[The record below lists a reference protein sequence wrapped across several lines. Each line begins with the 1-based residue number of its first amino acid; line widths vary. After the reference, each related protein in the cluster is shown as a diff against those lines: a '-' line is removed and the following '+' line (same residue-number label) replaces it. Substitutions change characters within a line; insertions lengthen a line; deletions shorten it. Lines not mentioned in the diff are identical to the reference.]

1 MLKKDEKYTM
11 KGEYTVSESGLS
23 SVMRRLVRAVMVFI
37 CGAAGYQISK
47 IILDQNWWPTVTLLH
62 PIATTAFIILLSA
75 FIGFILAPL
84 FWLGLTKF
92 GQFSEAKLQNMSV
105 SDLIVSLV
113 GLILGLLLANLI
125 ALPMSRIPGGV
136 GVYVAVMLNIALG
149 YLGLR
154 FFSRR
159 RDDFWHLM
167 TNLGDI
173 KFKLPRKKK
182 TSEGEENS
190 GESSD
195 NSGDFYYSTPK
206 ILDTSAII
214 DGRIL
219 DVAQTGF
226 LEGTIVLPR
235 FILAELQGVAD
246 STDPLRRTRGR
257 RGLSVDTELQNIRTL
272 SIEIPETTLKDLERD
287 KVDEALVV
295 LARQISGK
303 VVTTDYNLNQIAQ
316 IEGVS
321 VLNVNDLANSLKPML
336 LPGENVEIDVIRIGK
351 ENHQGIGYLDDG
363 TMLVV
368 EDGYKH
374 IGERVKVTVT
384 SMLQTSA
391 GRMVFGR
398 IRP

>member
-1 MLKKDEKYTM
+1 M
-11 KGEYTVSESGLS
+11 SESGLS
-23 SVMRRLVRAVMVFI
+23 SVMKKLVKAVMVFI
-37 CGAAGYQISK
+37 CAAAGYQVSK
-47 IILDQNWWPTVTLLH
+47 LILERSWWPTVTLIH
-62 PIATTAFIILLSA
+62 PIVTTVFIILLSA
-75 FIGFILAPL
+75 CFGFILAPL
-84 FWLGLTKF
+84 FWLGLIKF
-92 GQFSEAKLQNMSV
+92 GQFSEAKLQNTSV
-105 SDLIVSLV
+105 SDLIVSLM
-113 GLILGLLLANLI
+113 GLILGLMLANLI

-136 GVYVAVMLNIALG
+136 GVYIAVLLNIALG

-159 RDDFWHLM
+159 RNDFWNFI
-167 TNLGDI
+167 TNIGDI
-173 KFKLPRKKK
+173 KFKITKRKKK
-182 TSEGEENS
+182 NNNNSENDNTDDDGDL
-190 GESSD
+190 SS
-195 NSGDFYYSTPK
+195 DFYYSTPK
-206 ILDTSAII
+206 ILGTSAII

-257 RGLSVDTELQNIRTL
+257 RGLSVVTELQKIEALN
-272 SIEIPETTLKDLERD
+272 IEIPETTLKELERD

-295 LARQISGK
+295 LARQINGK

-336 LPGENVEIDVIRIGK
+336 LPGENVEIDIIRIGK
-351 ENHQGIGYLDDG
+351 ENHQGVGYLDDG

-368 EDGYKH
+368 EDGYKR

-398 IRP
+398 IRQ

>member
-1 MLKKDEKYTM
+1 MP
-11 KGEYTVSESGLS
+11 SESGLS
-23 SVMRRLVRAVMVFI
+23 SVMRKLVSAVMVFI
-37 CGAAGYQISK
+37 CAAAGYQVSK
-47 IILDQNWWPTVTLLH
+47 VILDHNWWPTLTLLH
-62 PIATTAFIILLSA
+62 PIATTVLIIVLSA
-75 FIGFILAPL
+75 CIGLIIAPL
-84 FWLGLTKF
+84 FWFSLRKF
-92 GQFSEAKLQNMSV
+92 GQFTESKLQNTSV
-105 SDLIVSLV
+105 SDLIVSLG

-136 GVYVAVMLNIALG
+136 GVYIAVLLNIALG
-149 YLGLR
+149 YIGLR
-154 FFSRR
+154 FFAKR
-159 RDDFWHLM
+159 RDDIWNLI
-167 TNLGDI
+167 TNIGDI
-173 KFKLPRKKK
+173 RLHLPKRKKK
-182 TSEGEENS
+182 VTPEDYLKEKETVGSTE
-190 GESSD
+190 
-195 NSGDFYYSTPK
+195 FYLAMPK

-219 DVAQTGF
+219 DVAQSGF

-257 RGLSVDTELQNIRTL
+257 RGLTVVTELQKISSLN
-272 SIEIPETTLKDLERD
+272 IEIPETTLKDLERD

-295 LARQISGK
+295 LARRLNGK
-303 VVTTDYNLNQIAQ
+303 VVTTDYNLNQVAQ

-336 LPGENVEIDVIRIGK
+336 LPGENVEIDIIRVGK

-374 IGERVKVTVT
+374 IGERVKVIVT

>member
-1 MLKKDEKYTM
+1 MFHIKRKEKC
-11 KGEYTVSESGLS
+11 TVSESGLS
-23 SVMRRLVRAVMVFI
+23 SVMKRLVKAVMVFI
-37 CGAAGYQISK
+37 CAAAGYQISK
-47 IILDQNWWPTVTLLH
+47 LILERSWWPNVTLIH
-62 PIATTAFIILLSA
+62 PIGTTVFIILLSA
-75 FIGFILAPL
+75 CFGFILAPL

-92 GQFSEAKLQNMSV
+92 GQFSEAKLQNTSV
-105 SDLIVSLV
+105 SDLIVSLM
-113 GLILGLLLANLI
+113 GLILGLMLANLI

-136 GVYVAVMLNIALG
+136 GVYIAVLLNIALG

-154 FFSRR
+154 FFSKRR
-159 RDDFWHLM
+159 NDFWNFI
-167 TNLGDI
+167 TNIGDI
-173 KFKLPRKKK
+173 KFKITRKKK
-182 TSEGEENS
+182 KNNASENLDEES
-190 GESSD
+190 DMSS
-195 NSGDFYYSTPK
+195 DFYYSTPK

-257 RGLSVDTELQNIRTL
+257 RGLSVVTELQKIEAL
-272 SIEIPETTLKDLERD
+272 SIEIPETTLKELERD

-295 LARQISGK
+295 LARQINGK

-336 LPGENVEIDVIRIGK
+336 LPGENVEIDIIRIGK
-351 ENHQGIGYLDDG
+351 ENHQGVGYLDDG

-368 EDGYKH
+368 EDGYKR

-398 IRP
+398 IRQQ

>member
-1 MLKKDEKYTM
+1 MFHIKRKEKC
-11 KGEYTVSESGLS
+11 TVSESGLS
-23 SVMRRLVRAVMVFI
+23 SVMKRLVKAVMVFI
-37 CGAAGYQISK
+37 CAAAGYQISK
-47 IILDQNWWPTVTLLH
+47 LILERSWWPNVTLIH
-62 PIATTAFIILLSA
+62 PIGTTVFIILLSA
-75 FIGFILAPL
+75 CFGFILAPL

-92 GQFSEAKLQNMSV
+92 GQFSEAKLQNTSV
-105 SDLIVSLV
+105 SDLIVSLM
-113 GLILGLLLANLI
+113 GLILGLMLANLI

-136 GVYVAVMLNIALG
+136 GVYIAVLLNIALG

-154 FFSRR
+154 FFSKRR
-159 RDDFWHLM
+159 NDFWNFI
-167 TNLGDI
+167 TNIGDI
-173 KFKLPRKKK
+173 KFKITRKKK
-182 TSEGEENS
+182 KNNASENLDEES
-190 GESSD
+190 DMSS
-195 NSGDFYYSTPK
+195 DFYYSTPK

-257 RGLSVDTELQNIRTL
+257 RGLSVVTELQKIEAL
-272 SIEIPETTLKDLERD
+272 SIEIPETTLKELERD

-295 LARQISGK
+295 LARQINGK

-336 LPGENVEIDVIRIGK
+336 LPGENVEIDIIRVGK
-351 ENHQGIGYLDDG
+351 ENHQGVGYLDDG

-368 EDGYKH
+368 EDGYKR

-398 IRP
+398 IRQQ

>member
-1 MLKKDEKYTM
+1 MAET
-11 KGEYTVSESGLS
+11 GLS
-23 SVMRRLVRAVMVFI
+23 SIMKKLVRAVMVLI
-37 CGAAGYQISK
+37 CAAAGYQVSK
-47 IILDQNWWPTVTLLH
+47 IVIDQGWWPKITLLH
-62 PIATTAFIILLSA
+62 PISMTVFIILLSA
-75 FIGFILAPL
+75 CVGFILAPL
-84 FWLGLTKF
+84 FWFCIVKF
-92 GQFSEAKLQNMSV
+92 GQLIESKLQNTSV
-105 SDLIVSLV
+105 PDIIVSLV

-125 ALPMSRIPGGV
+125 AMPMSRLPGGI
-136 GVYVAVMLNIALG
+136 GVYIAVLLNIAFG

-154 FFSRR
+154 LFSKRKE
-159 RDDFWHLM
+159 DIWSVL
-167 TNLGDI
+167 TNLGDLRHKI
-173 KFKLPRKKK
+173 PGRRHKN
-182 TSEGEENS
+182 TAGAQ
-190 GESSD
+190 ESA
-195 NSGDFYYSTPK
+195 DFSLSSPK

-246 STDPLRRTRGR
+246 SSDPLRRTRGR
-257 RGLSVDTELQNIRTL
+257 RGLSVVTELQKLREL

-295 LARQISGK
+295 LAKRLNGK
-303 VVTTDYNLNQIAQ
+303 VITTDYNLNQIAQ

-336 LPGENVEIDVIRIGK
+336 LPGEIVEIDIIRVGK
-351 ENHQGIGYLDDG
+351 ENHQGVGYLDDG

-368 EDGYKH
+368 EDGYRH

-398 IRP
+398 IKV

>member
-1 MLKKDEKYTM
+1 MFHIKRKEKC
-11 KGEYTVSESGLS
+11 TVSESGLS
-23 SVMRRLVRAVMVFI
+23 SVMKRLVKAVMVFI
-37 CGAAGYQISK
+37 CAAAGYQISK
-47 IILDQNWWPTVTLLH
+47 LILERSWWPNVTLIH
-62 PIATTAFIILLSA
+62 PIGTTVFIILLSA
-75 FIGFILAPL
+75 CFGFILAPL

-92 GQFSEAKLQNMSV
+92 GQFSEAKLQNTSV
-105 SDLIVSLV
+105 SDLIVSLM
-113 GLILGLLLANLI
+113 GLILGLMLANLI

-136 GVYVAVMLNIALG
+136 GVYIAVLLNIALG

-154 FFSRR
+154 FFSKRR
-159 RDDFWHLM
+159 NDFWNFI
-167 TNLGDI
+167 TNIGDI
-173 KFKLPRKKK
+173 KFKITRKKK
-182 TSEGEENS
+182 KNNASENLDEES
-190 GESSD
+190 DMSS
-195 NSGDFYYSTPK
+195 DFYYSTPK

-246 STDPLRRTRGR
+246 STEPLRRTRGR
-257 RGLSVDTELQNIRTL
+257 RGLSVVTELQKIEAL
-272 SIEIPETTLKDLERD
+272 SIEIPETTLKELERD

-295 LARQISGK
+295 LARQINGK

-336 LPGENVEIDVIRIGK
+336 LPGENVEIDIIRVGK
-351 ENHQGIGYLDDG
+351 ENHQGVGYLDDG

-368 EDGYKH
+368 EDGYKR
-374 IGERVKVTVT
+374 IGEKVKVTVT

-398 IRP
+398 IRQQ

>member
-1 MLKKDEKYTM
+1 MT
-11 KGEYTVSESGLS
+11 SESSLS
-23 SVMRRLVRAVMVFI
+23 SVMRKLVRAVMVFI
-37 CGAAGYQISK
+37 CAAAGYQVSK
-47 IILDQNWWPTVTLLH
+47 VMLEENWWPSVTLLH
-62 PIATTAFIILLSA
+62 PIATTILIIIFSACLGFII
-75 FIGFILAPL
+75 APL
-84 FWLGLTKF
+84 FWFGLRKF
-92 GQFSEAKLQNMSV
+92 GQFSESKLQSISF

-125 ALPMSRIPGGV
+125 ALPMSRIPGGI
-136 GVYVAVMLNIALG
+136 GVYIAVLLNIALG

-154 FFSRR
+154 FFAKRK
-159 RDDFWHLM
+159 DDIWGLI
-167 TNLGDI
+167 TNIGDI
-173 KFKLPRKKK
+173 RLHLPKRKKK
-182 TSEGEENS
+182 GFS
-190 GESSD
+190 
-195 NSGDFYYSTPK
+195 SGDKADEDISPPDYYFSMPK

-219 DVAQTGF
+219 DVAQSGF
-226 LEGTIVLPR
+226 LEGAIVLPR
-235 FILAELQGVAD
+235 FILTELQGVAD

-257 RGLSVDTELQNIRTL
+257 RGLTVVTELQKITTL
-272 SIEIPETTLKDLERD
+272 NIEIPETTLKDLGRD

-295 LARQISGK
+295 LARRINGK
-303 VVTTDYNLNQIAQ
+303 VVTTDYNLNRVAQ

-336 LPGENVEIDVIRIGK
+336 LPGENVEIDIIRIGK
-351 ENHQGIGYLDDG
+351 ENHQGVGYLDDG

-374 IGERVKVTVT
+374 IGERVKVVVT

-398 IRP
+398 IRS

>member
-1 MLKKDEKYTM
+1 MFHIKRKEKC
-11 KGEYTVSESGLS
+11 TVSESGLS
-23 SVMRRLVRAVMVFI
+23 SVMKRLVKAVMVFI
-37 CGAAGYQISK
+37 CAAAGYQISK
-47 IILDQNWWPTVTLLH
+47 LILERSWWPNVTLIY
-62 PIATTAFIILLSA
+62 PIGTTVFIILLSA
-75 FIGFILAPL
+75 CFGFILAPL

-92 GQFSEAKLQNMSV
+92 GQFSEAKLQNTSV
-105 SDLIVSLV
+105 SDLIVSLM
-113 GLILGLLLANLI
+113 GLILGLMLANLI

-136 GVYVAVMLNIALG
+136 GVYIAVLLNIALG

-154 FFSRR
+154 FFSKRR
-159 RDDFWHLM
+159 NDFWNFI
-167 TNLGDI
+167 TNIGDI
-173 KFKLPRKKK
+173 KFKITRKKK
-182 TSEGEENS
+182 KNNASENLDEES
-190 GESSD
+190 DMSS
-195 NSGDFYYSTPK
+195 DFYYSTPK

-257 RGLSVDTELQNIRTL
+257 RGLSVVTELQKIEAL
-272 SIEIPETTLKDLERD
+272 SIEIPETTLKELERD

-295 LARQISGK
+295 LARQINGK

-336 LPGENVEIDVIRIGK
+336 LPGENVEIDIIRVGK
-351 ENHQGIGYLDDG
+351 ENHQGVGYLDDG

-368 EDGYKH
+368 EDGYKR

-398 IRP
+398 IRQQ

>member
-1 MLKKDEKYTM
+1 M
-11 KGEYTVSESGLS
+11 
-23 SVMRRLVRAVMVFI
+23 
-37 CGAAGYQISK
+37 
-47 IILDQNWWPTVTLLH
+47 
-62 PIATTAFIILLSA
+62 
-75 FIGFILAPL
+75 
-84 FWLGLTKF
+84 
-92 GQFSEAKLQNMSV
+92 
-105 SDLIVSLV
+105 
-113 GLILGLLLANLI
+113 ILGLLLANLI
-125 ALPMSRIPGGV
+125 AMPMSRIPGGI
-136 GVYVAVMLNIALG
+136 GVYIAVLLNVALG

-154 FFSRR
+154 FFAKRK
-159 RDDFWHLM
+159 DDIWSVI
-167 TNLGDI
+167 TNIGDI
-173 KFKLPRKKK
+173 RLRLPKRKKK
-182 TSEGEENS
+182 NENGEDGKETDL
-190 GESSD
+190 EVAPEF
-195 NSGDFYYSTPK
+195 FYSIPK

-219 DVAQTGF
+219 DVAQSGF
-226 LEGTIVLPR
+226 IEGTIVLPR

-257 RGLSVDTELQNIRTL
+257 RGLAVVTELQKIRTL
-272 SIEIPETTLKDLERD
+272 NIEIPETTLKDLERE

-295 LARQISGK
+295 LARQLNGK
-303 VVTTDYNLNQIAQ
+303 VITTDYNLNQIAQ

-336 LPGENVEIDVIRIGK
+336 LPGENVEIDIIRVGK
-351 ENHQGIGYLDDG
+351 EAHQGVGYLDDG

-368 EDGYKH
+368 EDGYKR